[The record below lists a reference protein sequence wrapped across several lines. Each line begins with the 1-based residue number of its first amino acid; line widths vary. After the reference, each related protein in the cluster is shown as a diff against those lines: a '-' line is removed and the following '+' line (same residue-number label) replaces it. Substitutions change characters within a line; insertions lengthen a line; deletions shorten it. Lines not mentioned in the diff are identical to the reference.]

1 MAGPTAW
8 TVYNKAKKKIG
19 NGTILL
25 GAGIY
30 RMVLAQST
38 SNAST
43 ATLSMYASLTNEIAA
58 TGGYVTGGRTLPPAT
73 GKWSV
78 GAASAGQYK
87 FYYTTAGLVFTASG
101 ANLTNVKFAVIRN
114 SSGAGA
120 GHVLCW
126 SRLSTSQFTITSGNT
141 LTITPAAT
149 GVFTLA

>member
-19 NGTILL
+19 NGTITL
-25 GAGIY
+25 GAGVFKMQLH
-30 RMVLAQST
+30 RSA

-43 ATLSMYASLTNEIAA
+43 ATISLVASITNEISA
-58 TGGYVTGGRTLPPAT
+58 TGGYATGGRNIGPTT
-73 GKWSV
+73 GKWDTGASV
-78 GAASAGQYK
+78 GQYK
-87 FYYTTAGLVFTASG
+87 FYYTTLGLVFTASS

-114 SSGAGA
+114 SVGAGT

-126 SRLSTSQFTITSGNT
+126 SRLSTSQFSITAGNT
-141 LTITPAAT
+141 LTVTPAAT